1 MLVAMGAPDNNTLP
15 DIEDRKRPV
24 QAHALL
30 YIFRGL
36 RPRCRLRVVHN
47 EEGLV
52 STDNSGLLGND
63 LKSDFN
69 RPLKSAAALAIS
81 YLADLDKGAV
91 GAPADAVALRTRIA
105 KPLSRHGLDAE
116 EVIRELAADIHG
128 GLHAVAGGRFFAWV
142 IGGSLPAAL
151 AADWLTSAWDQ
162 NAHTYGTGPAAAIT
176 EEVVGGWLKEII
188 GIPSQASFALVTG
201 CQMAHF
207 TCLAAARHA
216 LLAQRAW
223 DVSAN
228 GLFGAPA
235 IRLISTGQAHGSID
249 RAMNLL
255 GMGTSNLIKLPSDS
269 SGRLDA
275 NALESALAAQ
285 PRAATVVVLQAGDLN
300 IGAFDQFEILIP
312 IAKRYGAWVHI
323 DGAFGLWV
331 AASPSYRHLL
341 AGVDAADSWATDGH
355 KWLNVPY
362 DCGYAFVA
370 DPTAHAAAMSHRASY
385 ISYSA
390 DIRDQSDWNPEWSR
404 RARGFASYAAIRQ
417 LGTDGISDM
426 VERCCAHAR
435 SLVTEIGCLPGA
447 ELVWEPQ
454 INQGLVRFLDPRE
467 GSSQQDHDR
476 RTDQMI
482 AKINSAGEAFFSG
495 TTWRGRRAMRVS
507 VCNWQTT
514 AEDVRRTV
522 RSIAL
527 LLQD

>member
-1 MLVAMGAPDNNTLP
+1 LAITREA
-15 DIEDRKRPV
+15 
-24 QAHALL
+24 
-30 YIFRGL
+30 
-36 RPRCRLRVVHN
+36 
-47 EEGLV
+47 LV
-52 STDNSGLLGND
+52 STENGGLLAND
-63 LKSDFN
+63 FKSDFN

-91 GAPADAVALRTRIA
+91 GAPADAAALRARIA
-105 KPLSRHGLDAE
+105 KPLSRYGLAPE
-116 EVIRELAADIHG
+116 EVIRQLAADVDG
-128 GLHAVAGGRFFAWV
+128 GLHSVASARFFAWV

-176 EEVVGGWLKEII
+176 EEVVGGWLKEIL

-223 DVSAN
+223 DAEAN
-228 GLFGAPA
+228 GLSGAPA
-235 IRLISTGQAHGSID
+235 IRVMSSDQAHGSIA
-249 RAMNLL
+249 RAVSLL
-255 GMGTSNLIKLPSDS
+255 GIGTSNLIKLPSDR
-269 SGRLDA
+269 SGRLEA
-275 NALESALAAQ
+275 SALESALAAQ
-285 PRAATVVVLQAGDLN
+285 PQAPTVVVLQAGDLN

-312 IAKRYGAWVHI
+312 IAKRYGAWVHV

-341 AGVDAADSWATDGH
+341 TGVAAADSWATDGH

-362 DCGYAFVA
+362 DCGFAFVA
-370 DPTAHAAAMSHRASY
+370 DPTAHGAAMSHRASY
-385 ISYSA
+385 ISYSSDA
-390 DIRDQSDWNPEWSR
+390 RDQADWNPEWSR
-404 RARGFASYAAIRQ
+404 RARGFSSYAAIRQ

-426 VERCCAHAR
+426 IERCCAHAR
-435 SLVTEIGCLPGA
+435 SLATEISNLPGA
-447 ELVWEPQ
+447 ELLWKPQ
-454 INQGLVRFLDPRE
+454 INQGLVRFLDLRE
-467 GSSQQDHDR
+467 GSSQLDHDR

-495 TTWRGRRAMRVS
+495 TTWRGRRAMRLS

-522 RSIAL
+522 TSIAR